1 MIPTKKQK
9 FLIASLKCA
18 QKKMFIAS
26 SGQETYSVSH
36 KAAKFAQP
44 FAEPVRTSWTIAPW
58 IFGIFWLKNSSM
70 NSSSN
75 VTAAVAASSQCEKCQ
90 TGCTTRNHSIQNCT
104 GCSSGFFY
112 NFSCLQDLPNR
123 ILSQRFNQPLHAPIT
138 ARLAV
143 MQPLISS
150 AALFS
155 PTFPVSVS
163 QLAPPLCPIT

>member
-1 MIPTKKQK
+1 MLNNSCLSTCPKTTLADTGSQSCQICTAACQTCANQLNNCTSCISGT
-9 FLIASLKCA
+9 FLLNNTCA
-18 QKKMFIAS
+18 
-26 SGQETYSVSH
+26 
-36 KAAKFAQP
+36 
-44 FAEPVRTSWTIAPW
+44 
-58 IFGIFWLKNSSM
+58 NSCPNGS
-70 NSSSN
+70 
-75 VTAAVAASSQCEKCQ
+75 AAVAASSQCEKCQ

-138 ARLAV
+138 AQLAV
-143 MQPLISS
+143 MQQLISS